1 MSEKIG
7 VIIDFLTPAYEKT
20 LRDTAARCGY
30 DIVFFP
36 SSKAAAGNVDD
47 CTILYG
53 HPSQK
58 VIAGAKNLKWYAS
71 CWAGIDRFCR
81 DELYQNPDCLLT
93 NASGAYGTTI
103 AEHSV
108 MVSLMLLRREL
119 EYTEVIR
126 EGDWRVLPGGIRSL
140 HGARVTCLGT
150 GDIGTEFARRVRA
163 FHPASLIGV
172 SRSGRANE
180 DFDKVYPVTELD
192 QLLPETDLLFMS
204 LPSVSDTVNILD
216 AARMALLPEGAY
228 VAGNMTLGYTC
239 ERNVALFCENLENY
253 AAGRPLHHLVDR
265 KKGYCAALHFSK
277 CSLERRNE
285 TDNLMKNTQTKN
297 CILRVLQGAIIGA
310 GAILPGISGGVL
322 AVIFGIYRPAME
334 LLTHPKRAFP
344 RYWRMLLAV
353 GIGWVLGFLGGG
365 SAILALFHQSETVA
379 TCLFI
384 GLILGTLPELWREA
398 GAQGRRRGA
407 YLSLSVSFLA
417 LFAVLM
423 AVRFGS
429 FSELP
434 ANFGGFLFCGVL
446 WGFSFIIPGM
456 TSSSILMAVGLLTP
470 MVDGITHLDLS
481 VLLPW
486 TIGMCGVVALF
497 ARLVSKLF
505 DAHYPLAYHAVIGVV
520 LASTLAIIPT
530 GFASSG
536 EMIWSA
542 VCAVL
547 GAVLAALG
555 GKIRPQEETSES

>member
-58 VIAGAKNLKWYAS
+58 VIAGAKHLKWYAS
-71 CWAGIDRFCR
+71 CWAGVDRFCR

-192 QLLPETDLLFMS
+192 KLLPETDLLFMS

-228 VAGNMTLGYTC
+228 VV
-239 ERNVALFCENLENY
+239 NVGRGTAR
-253 AAGRPLHHLVDR
+253 AAARRSPAAKG
-265 KKGYCAALHFSK
+265 KKSPAHAA
-277 CSLERRNE
+277 
-285 TDNLMKNTQTKN
+285 
-297 CILRVLQGAIIGA
+297 
-310 GAILPGISGGVL
+310 
-322 AVIFGIYRPAME
+322 
-334 LLTHPKRAFP
+334 
-344 RYWRMLLAV
+344 
-353 GIGWVLGFLGGG
+353 
-365 SAILALFHQSETVA
+365 
-379 TCLFI
+379 
-384 GLILGTLPELWREA
+384 
-398 GAQGRRRGA
+398 RRGQYDA
-407 YLSLSVSFLA
+407 WLHLRAQCRA
-417 LFAVLM
+417 LL
-423 AVRFGS
+423 REPR
-429 FSELP
+429 ELRRGP
-434 ANFGGFLFCGVL
+434 SAAPPCR
-446 WGFSFIIPGM
+446 PQK
-456 TSSSILMAVGLLTP
+456 GLLSRAAFFQ
-470 MVDGITHLDLS
+470 M
-481 VLLPW
+481 LP
-486 TIGMCGVVALF
+486 
-497 ARLVSKLF
+497 
-505 DAHYPLAYHAVIGVV
+505 
-520 LASTLAIIPT
+520 
-530 GFASSG
+530 
-536 EMIWSA
+536 
-542 VCAVL
+542 
-547 GAVLAALG
+547 
-555 GKIRPQEETSES
+555 